1 MIHIENVSHHIG
13 KQTILNNIRLE
24 IPAGGITA
32 LIGPNGAGKSTL
44 LSLMARLQPLT
55 HGSIRYNGRDLA
67 ATPTAE
73 MARKLAIL
81 TQEGSVQSRISV
93 RDLLMFG
100 RFP

>member
-44 LSLMARLQPLT
+44 LSLMARLQPAMPRVQLQIAQRNPGT
-55 HGSIRYNGRDLA
+55 ENSI
-67 ATPTAE
+67 
-73 MARKLAIL
+73 
-81 TQEGSVQSRISV
+81 SSSRSY
-93 RDLLMFG
+93 
-100 RFP
+100 

>member
-44 LSLMARLQPLT
+44 LSLMARLQPQKVVFL
-55 HGSIRYNGRDLA
+55 GDV
-67 ATPTAE
+67 PTGCTGNIE
-73 MARKLAIL
+73 HHETYYRTVNSRRK
-81 TQEGSVQSRISV
+81 T
-93 RDLLMFG
+93 
-100 RFP
+100 